1 MPIIVCGSLN
11 HDLVTHTSVFPQ
23 QGETVTGNSFQSHL
37 GGKGLNEAVA
47 CAKLKSPSDKFSVK
61 LFGALGDDPVA
72 DEFVRYLTNVGVK
85 TDLISKIKGQ
95 VTGTATIIVED
106 NVNAENRIIVV
117 SGANGKFTPS
127 REELDAVFKMSN
139 MQELQSSIENVDI
152 PSHVHSHS
160 TKPPFNEPI
169 AKTLD
174 VSPHPPSNIHS
185 HGSMSSLN
193 RSNGS
198 ESGLNGLVLKNGQ
211 LIHEWS
217 ASGTNLAQQGQLQNQ
232 SGISLHSH
240 ATRPR
245 NESVSS
251 NSSLG
256 SHKFNDIQV
265 SKITGSVNHND
276 QMLPSNL
283 HAHSSSAKMDTLTY
297 PSPKP
302 SAIDLQNAAIAL
314 ASKQPVPNRSGSN
327 LNLTAQARLAN
338 VSFSLGGSS
347 AHPSNVSLSPS
358 QTYLSNIRNP
368 VPNSKPVV
376 DDLKYYLVIQNE
388 IPNPHTI
395 IDYVSKNYTNVQIMY
410 NPSPLPNAKDGYNSS
425 FLDSLLHSTFVVMNE
440 HELANIVANFHPN
453 PASEPMTVLKNV
465 SNYEPSSEFELDGFV
480 KQLTKLKSFL
490 TKPNVIVTLGEAG
503 ILYSIGG
510 QFTYAYVPSE
520 EVDEDDIVDT
530 TGAGDT
536 FLGAVTTCLY
546 RGESLESAIKFAAR
560 ASAETIKKSGAAEA
574 MPRYGDVERR
584 GWAKDAEDDVEV
596 WFELEFDLDSIGDS
610 GGGRFCE
617 SLLMFSNSLVAADAS
632 MLMEVEFDNGFNI
645 EFVAEFVAEFIVDIE
660 AGLDDDADFFR
671 AAKFDVD
678 FEWAVFALES
688 GFEWILE
695 CLVNSSD
702 LENRLK
708 QPGKLH

>member
-276 QMLPSNL
+276 Q
-283 HAHSSSAKMDTLTY
+283 
-297 PSPKP
+297 
-302 SAIDLQNAAIAL
+302 I
-314 ASKQPVPNRSGSN
+314 SGSN

-584 GWAKDAEDDVEV
+584 GWV
-596 WFELEFDLDSIGDS
+596 L
-610 GGGRFCE
+610 
-617 SLLMFSNSLVAADAS
+617 
-632 MLMEVEFDNGFNI
+632 
-645 EFVAEFVAEFIVDIE
+645 
-660 AGLDDDADFFR
+660 
-671 AAKFDVD
+671 
-678 FEWAVFALES
+678 
-688 GFEWILE
+688 
-695 CLVNSSD
+695 
-702 LENRLK
+702 
-708 QPGKLH
+708 